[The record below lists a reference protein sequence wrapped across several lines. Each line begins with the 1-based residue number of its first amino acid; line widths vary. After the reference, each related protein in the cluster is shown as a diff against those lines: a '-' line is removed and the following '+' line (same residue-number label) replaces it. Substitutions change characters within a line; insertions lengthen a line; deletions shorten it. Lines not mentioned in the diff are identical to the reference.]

1 MVSFILMFTVP
12 VMLLF
17 QLLSQN
23 LFPIILAVIEIF
35 TGGDRTLSLAVDW
48 SEFSYSWT
56 CIIIFVTVYV
66 MGIPKDVSI
75 YAKINSFGVV
85 FIGII
90 IVFIFGLGFY
100 SISNTHYTYSYF
112 NLIF

>member
-1 MVSFILMFTVP
+1 
-12 VMLLF
+12 
-17 QLLSQN
+17 
-23 LFPIILAVIEIF
+23 
-35 TGGDRTLSLAVDW
+35 
-48 SEFSYSWT
+48 
-56 CIIIFVTVYV
+56 

-100 SISNTHYTYSYF
+100 SLSNTNFTTSEATFEKFKEEY
-112 NLIF
+112 